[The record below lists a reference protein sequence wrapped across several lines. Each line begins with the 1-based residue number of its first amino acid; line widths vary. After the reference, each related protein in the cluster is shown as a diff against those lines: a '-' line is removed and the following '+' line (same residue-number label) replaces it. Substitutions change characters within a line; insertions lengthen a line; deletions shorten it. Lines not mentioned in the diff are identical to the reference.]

1 MCYYCFNHGSKY
13 KIADVTKL
21 IKKTSCGT
29 KLSNISNRVNSN
41 KSKQIETR
49 TKLNGHKTPFSK
61 LIIKLVR
68 EML

>member
-21 IKKTSCGT
+21 IKKTSSGT
-29 KLSNISNRVNSN
+29 KLSNISNRVDSN
-41 KSKQIETR
+41 KSKHIETR